1 MENKLA
7 EALVL
12 KGVLSEG
19 TEVEA
24 YYSALGLGG
33 INSVRV
39 TGYFSVVSATKRP
52 NGDVMFVLAALR
64 DGAETTVLA
73 EDILN
78 IDGMDPVRFASV
90 YDIKACG
97 GAAELKAR
105 RGRKPKDRS
114 PEGLA
119 RAAALAAAVLANS
132 PPEPANDDDD
142 DFDDREVA

>member
-7 EALVL
+7 EALAL
-12 KGVLSEG
+12 KGVLPAG

-24 YYSALGLGG
+24 YYTGVALGGVANVKVSG
-33 INSVRV
+33 Q
-39 TGYFSVVSATKRP
+39 FSIVSIGKRKDGTVV
-52 NGDVMFVLAALR
+52 FVLAALR
-64 DGAETTVLA
+64 DGATHKVLA
-73 EDILN
+73 TDVTV
-78 IDGMDPVRFASV
+78 IDGMDPERFASV

-97 GAAELKAR
+97 GTAAPKAR

-119 RAAALAAAVLANS
+119 RAAALAALAAR
-132 PPEPANDDDD
+132 PEADNDD